1 MSGKYNYDIKKT
13 FDERVKETT
22 HLLKKYP
29 DKFPV
34 ILENNV
40 KFHLERNKFLCPRD
54 INVGQFILII
64 RNRINLN
71 PSQSIYIF
79 HDNKTFKNNTLLLDI
94 YNQYCDTD
102 KFLKLNYELES
113 VFG

>member
-1 MSGKYNYDIKKT
+1 MKPFYYDLKKT
-13 FDERVKETT
+13 FDERVKETSA
-22 HLLKKYP
+22 LLKKYP
-29 DKFPV
+29 DKIPIIV
-34 ILENNV
+34 ENNV
-40 KFHLERNKFLCPRD
+40 KFHLERNKFLCPHD
-54 INVGQFILII
+54 MSVGQFILIL

-79 HDNKTFKNNTLLLDI
+79 HDGKTFKNDKMMLDM
-94 YNQYCDTD
+94 YKLYGDTD